1 MACRTRLMC
10 QVRPCCAE
18 THWIHASH
26 ESYSAILYCSVKGEN
41 RPVCIRISTSQIS
54 VIFYGIMTL
63 NTVFLVVNAA
73 L

>member
-1 MACRTRLMC
+1 MSQTESSRYYDLVALSLTGFTRRMRLKSS
-10 QVRPCCAE
+10 
-18 THWIHASH
+18 II
-26 ESYSAILYCSVKGEN
+26 ILLSMGEM

-63 NTVFLVVNAA
+63 NTVFLVVIAA